1 MSELK
6 RWTIRNIDPDTIA
19 IINEIRDQSGTTSGA
34 LVNEA
39 ILDWYE
45 NLEEADADEDDEL

>member
-1 MSELK
+1 MEDFK
-6 RWTIRNIDPDTIA
+6 RWTIRKIDPETIA
-19 IINEIRDQSGTTSGA
+19 IINAVRAQSGATSGE

-45 NLEEADADEDDEL
+45 NLEEDEEE